1 MAGLPAGWRFTS
13 CSIFLVAIAVA
24 ARGPSVLY
32 ASGFRYVPLVRMT
45 LPVLKQYRMTRDAC
59 SHGKIWFICK
69 LLPPANFELTGF
81 PFERLGIFH
90 LQAVA
95 RLTSK
100 SGFFLLQNTQFI
112 LSRVKPVAAKVNVY
126 FMNSR
131 DAFLCPL

>member
-1 MAGLPAGWRFTS
+1 MQITATGKLRANGLS
-13 CSIFLVAIAVA
+13 
-24 ARGPSVLY
+24 
-32 ASGFRYVPLVRMT
+32 FR
-45 LPVLKQYRMTRDAC
+45 
-59 SHGKIWFICK
+59 
-69 LLPPANFELTGF
+69 E
-81 PFERLGIFH
+81 IFH

-131 DAFLCPL
+131 HAFLRPL